1 MYQQLSGFLPKTLV
15 HRRFRCKPIQ
25 RMTQR
30 ILLLLAAFF
39 LPNSSATNVDYEIPE
54 LVITGKQSKYMPMDL
69 KILQGK
75 PLNIRDKLPNADSR
89 LVSAPQRYQPRH
101 SERYLNIAATSTSTR
116 PNGIVGLNPADVRTA
131 KVSTADLS
139 NAMLTARQHDAGISP
154 LRLRKHRMQAS
165 SSRFLQLCVVN
176 DCLLRDPKQ
185 NFIVR

>member
-39 LPNSSATNVDYEIPE
+39 LPISSATNVDYEIPE

-75 PLNIRDKLPNADSR
+75 ALNVRDKLPNADSR
-89 LVSAPQRYQPRH
+89 LVSAPPRYQPRH

-116 PNGIVGLNPADVRTA
+116 PNGIVGLNPANVR
-131 KVSTADLS
+131 TADLS
-139 NAMLTARQHDAGISP
+139 HAMLTARQHDAGISP

>member
-39 LPNSSATNVDYEIPE
+39 LPISSATNVDYEIPE

-75 PLNIRDKLPNADSR
+75 TLNVRDKLPNADSR
-89 LVSAPQRYQPRH
+89 LVSAPPRYQPRH
-101 SERYLNIAATSTSTR
+101 SERYLNMAATSTSTR
-116 PNGIVGLNPADVRTA
+116 PNGIAGLNPADVR
-131 KVSTADLS
+131 TADLS

-154 LRLRKHRMQAS
+154 LRLRKHRIQAS

>member
-15 HRRFRCKPIQ
+15 YRRFRCKPIQ
-25 RMTQR
+25 HMTQR

-75 PLNIRDKLPNADSR
+75 ALNVRDKLPNADSR
-89 LVSAPQRYQPRH
+89 LVSAPPRYQPRH